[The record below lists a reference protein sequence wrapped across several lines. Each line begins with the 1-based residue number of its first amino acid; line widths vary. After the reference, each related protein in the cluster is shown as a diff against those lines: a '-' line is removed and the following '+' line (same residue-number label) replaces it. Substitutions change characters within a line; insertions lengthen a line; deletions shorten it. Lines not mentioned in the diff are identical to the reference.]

1 MVDATYWFATDDIAK
16 DYRKELVATFIDWL
30 TDDLRPLNRNT
41 LEQTKILFYPSST
54 MGEIRVIYNEG
65 IDTYIN
71 AAQSLSLDLTVDKQI
86 YLDYDIQEKIKESSI
101 RVIKEE
107 LKKDTV
113 SVSSILSQLV
123 KEYGSDV
130 IGVQLR
136 NLGNTDKIISFT
148 VVEEGKKPTIRKK
161 LTVNSDETLSVRE
174 DITFNFILHSPD
186 SVNEWR

>member
-1 MVDATYWFATDDIAK
+1 M
-16 DYRKELVATFIDWL
+16 
-30 TDDLRPLNRNT
+30 
-41 LEQTKILFYPSST
+41 
-54 MGEIRVIYNEG
+54 
-65 IDTYIN
+65 
-71 AAQSLSLDLTVDKQI
+71 
-86 YLDYDIQEKIKESSI
+86 
-101 RVIKEE
+101 
-107 LKKDTV
+107 
-113 SVSSILSQLV
+113 

-186 SVNEWR
+186 SVNE